1 MIHHLPSS
9 SLRVHSVEYV
19 HFADE
24 AGNLIITSSPAVK
37 PPHPTPPLVS
47 SCSSSHTWYHCTP
60 LIFIH
65 GPLPFLF
72 QLLLNKK
79 NKKIKKSPVFRQ
91 PLSAKDN
98 CNASLSQATGL

>member
-37 PPHPTPPLVS
+37 PPPPHPTVGLKLFLQPHVVS
-47 SCSSSHTWYHCTP
+47 LHSTDLHTWTVAI
-60 LIFIH
+60 LI
-65 GPLPFLF
+65 
-72 QLLLNKK
+72 
-79 NKKIKKSPVFRQ
+79 
-91 PLSAKDN
+91 SA
-98 CNASLSQATGL
+98 AT